1 MAWPPTLADLKDDS
15 AIPLDDIEDDAALQ
29 RRLGAATRFVQRVR
43 ADAFLQADDGTLV
56 EPIEYSLQGDREAD
70 SLELGTLMLAG
81 RLFARR
87 RSPDAVLFMAESG
100 TTRIAWVDDDVN
112 RMLRLGRHGKPKVG

>member
-1 MAWPPTLADLKDDS
+1 MAWPPTLVDLKDDL
-15 AIPLDDIEDDAALQ
+15 AIPSDDTEDDAALQ
-29 RRLGAATRFVQRVR
+29 RRLDAAIAFVQRVR
-43 ADAFLQADDGTLV
+43 ADAFLRSDDGLLV
-56 EPIEYSLQGDREAD
+56 EPVTYSLCGEGEAD

-87 RSPDAVLFMAESG
+87 RSPDAILFMAESG
-100 TTRIAWVDDDVN
+100 TTRVAWVDDDVN